1 MSVAVQKAIET
12 DAKLN
17 SIMKKLKQEQDLGNH
32 VSADLYSHLTE
43 VFSRIIQYHHY
54 DAFEKFEEISI
65 LVKQTNFTVK
75 DPVRDVELS
84 NKISK
89 NYGQITNSQAIKAIE
104 RAKALLA
111 EKIEADSQ
119 DKKLL
124 SKDKVVIPNLAK
136 EAAMLR
142 WAGIDF
148 GQA

>member
-1 MSVAVQKAIET
+1 M
-12 DAKLN
+12 
-17 SIMKKLKQEQDLGNH
+17 
-32 VSADLYSHLTE
+32 YSHLTE